1 VSLSDATLR
10 IERSGPDE
18 MHWTIIDLPGLIRGD
33 KKKTKEHVLNG
44 ANGDGP
50 EDTSMRMNAAVA
62 SDLARRYL
70 SNDRN
75 IVL

>member
-1 VSLSDATLR
+1 MSLSDATLR

-33 KKKTKEHVLNG
+33 KKKKQEHMLNG
-44 ANGDGP
+44 ANGDGA

-62 SDLARRYL
+62 SELACGYL
-70 SNDRN
+70 ENDRN